1 MASNFDYLM
10 SSVERTLA
18 VRSRGDIQQVAVP
31 IAGRPSYVLKDPL
44 TSEHFQLTPH
54 EYFLFTKLRESIS
67 LSKLKRD
74 FEAEFAPQT
83 VSFTALQQ
91 GVNQLFE
98 QGLLLS
104 TAPGQGEQLLT
115 RRAERSQRE
124 RLQNLLRAL
133 SFKIASWDASASI
146 GKLHNKLRWLFSP
159 LAGMI
164 ATAIVI
170 CAFWLLLIH
179 SSEVLLKLPTVGELW
194 QPKNLLLWL
203 GTIVLLKIAHELGHA
218 IACHHFGGR
227 CHEMG
232 VMLLAFF
239 PALYCDVSD
248 VWQMASK
255 RHRMLVS
262 AAGMIVEITL
272 AAAAFVGWWYTEPG
286 LLYTWLL
293 GVAVIGSFGT
303 LVINANP
310 LLRYDGYYL
319 LADWLEI
326 PNLAVRGQGLM
337 IDRLRQWL
345 VAEPRSADSFLS
357 NRQRRH
363 VVIYAVVSRL
373 YSVVVLIAIYAMLFS
388 LARPYHLENVVTTL
402 AVLTLIGIAMP
413 YGYAL
418 WRLLRNPANR
428 SRLQTPRAAILGGI
442 LTAIVLTILFWP
454 IQHTIA
460 GKAVFIPEDGH
471 VVYATVG
478 GELAEAQKPGAQVQA
493 GEIVA
498 ELRDPQVSVALAK
511 HTGEVAVKQAHF
523 QQLNTLR
530 ALESRISLQLPTAKA
545 ELTDAESQLSQYRR
559 RADELVVC
567 SPIAGTI
574 IAPPNIE
581 AEQTPDKLRSW
592 SGSPLEVRNQGCWIE
607 PGTVL
612 CMVGDPQK
620 LSALVTIDERDVAD
634 IRPGDQVKILLESTP
649 VRIVTGT
656 VKQVAS
662 RATEPDSKPD
672 NELAERFHVIEVE
685 LNGNE
690 ALAAVGTG
698 GSAKITADHTTIAK
712 MGLEF
717 LKRRLRM
724 PW

>member
-54 EYFLFTKLRESIS
+54 EYLLFTKLRKSIS
-67 LSKLKRD
+67 LSSLKRE
-74 FEAEFAPQT
+74 FESEFAPQT
-83 VSFTALQQ
+83 ISFTALQH

-98 QGLLLS
+98 QGLLVS
-104 TAPGQGEQLLT
+104 TAPGQGRELLT

-124 RLQNLLRAL
+124 RLQNILRAL
-133 SFKIASWDASASI
+133 SFRIASWDASASV
-146 GKLHNKLRWLFSP
+146 GKLHNKVRWLFSP
-159 LAGMI
+159 MVGVI
-164 ATAIVI
+164 ATAILGF
-170 CAFWLLLIH
+170 ALWLLLIH
-179 SSEVLLKLPTVGELW
+179 SAEVFIKLPTIGELW
-194 QPKNLLLWL
+194 QPRYMLLWL
-203 GTIVLLKIAHELGHA
+203 GTIVFLKIAHELGHA
-218 IACHHFGGR
+218 ITCHHFGGR

-248 VWQMASK
+248 VWQMTSK
-255 RHRMLVS
+255 RQRMLVS

-272 AAAAFVGWWYTEPG
+272 AAAAFIGWWYTEPV
-286 LLYTWLL
+286 LLHTWLL

-319 LADWLEI
+319 LADWLEV
-326 PNLAVRGQGLM
+326 PNLAARGQGLVL
-337 IDRLRQWL
+337 DRLRQWL
-345 VAEPRSADSFLS
+345 LGEPRTVESQLS
-357 NRQRRH
+357 NRQQRR
-363 VVIYAVVSRL
+363 VVAYAVLSRL

-388 LARPYHLENVVTTL
+388 LARPYHLENVIVTL
-402 AVLTLIGIAMP
+402 AVLTLIGIALP

-418 WRLLRNPANR
+418 WRLFRNPGNR
-428 SRLQTPRAAILGGI
+428 SRLQTPRVAIFGGT

-454 IQHTIA
+454 IRHTVA
-460 GKAVFIPEDGH
+460 GKAVFIPENGH
-471 VVYATVG
+471 VVYVTVG
-478 GELAEAQKPGAQVQA
+478 GELAEALKPGTHVQA
-493 GEIVA
+493 GDVVA
-498 ELRDPQVSVALAK
+498 ELRDPQVTVALAK
-511 HTGEVAVKQAHF
+511 HTGEFAVKQAHF

-545 ELTDAESQLSQYRR
+545 ELTDAESQLAQYQR
-559 RADELVVC
+559 RADELVVR

-574 IAPPNIE
+574 VAPPMIE
-581 AEQTPDKLRSW
+581 VEQTPDRLRNW
-592 SGSPLEVRNQGCWIE
+592 SGSPLEARNQGCWVE

-612 CMVGDPQK
+612 CMVGNPQK
-620 LSALVTIDERDVAD
+620 LSALVTVEERDVAD
-634 IRPGDQVKILLESTP
+634 IQPGDQVKILLESAP

-662 RATEPDSKPD
+662 RATEPHSEPGS
-672 NELAERFHVIEVE
+672 ELAERFHVIEVE
-685 LNGNE
+685 LARDE

-698 GSAKITADHTTIAK
+698 GSAKIAASHTTLGK